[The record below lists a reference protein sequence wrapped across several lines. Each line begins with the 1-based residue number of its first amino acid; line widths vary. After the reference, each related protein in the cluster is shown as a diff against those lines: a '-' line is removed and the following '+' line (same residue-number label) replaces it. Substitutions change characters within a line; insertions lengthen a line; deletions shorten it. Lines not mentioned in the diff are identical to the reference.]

1 MFLTFGYVILTLVLK
16 MKLKI
21 DHNLV
26 QIEEAKNFKD
36 KFLGLMGKK
45 NFKYGLLFRCN
56 GIHTFFMKEKI
67 DVILTDKDYKVLYL
81 YRSVHKNR
89 IILPKKDVYYTIEL
103 PNNSIRKIN
112 VGDFLNIK

>member
-1 MFLTFGYVILTLVLK
+1 

-21 DHNLV
+21 NNDLV
-26 QIEEAKNFKD
+26 EIKEIKKFKD
-36 KFLGLMGKK
+36 KLLGLMGKK

-103 PNNSIRKIN
+103 PNNSVVRIN
-112 VGDFLNIK
+112 IGEFLNIK